1 MCSSSLLFH
10 SQVHTIILWQRHN
23 ILKMSKCVPSS
34 IQTNS
39 KIIACRKQTIAG
51 TNNVAT
57 NGRTVGGPSQTDIHY
72 SALIS
77 ASAKESASPHSIL
90 QSHDFTTEH
99 RTRMDASSK
108 QHQSSWHRRGPRQG
122 PSHPWP

>member
-1 MCSSSLLFH
+1 MIHEL
-10 SQVHTIILWQRHN
+10 R
-23 ILKMSKCVPSS
+23 
-34 IQTNS
+34 
-39 KIIACRKQTIAG
+39 IIACRKQTIAG

-77 ASAKESASPHSIL
+77 ASALESIGISTLTIL

-99 RTRMDASSK
+99 STRMDASSK